1 MTTAEPHT
9 RREAQVTTPRPGTLE
24 PGTLEPG
31 TLRPGTGVPGRG
43 TGRRGHRKRG
53 WLTRHQGS
61 LLALFGCLVVVGA
74 AMAWNLQGYPGRV
87 NDDEGT
93 YVARAWAMIYQHHLA
108 NYTYFWDHPFLGWA
122 AIAGWALLTDG
133 FHRDP
138 RAVMVGRELMWVITL
153 VSCVLVYGL
162 SRRLSMNRFFTCVA
176 VLAFGLS
183 PVDIFYHR
191 MVSLDNLATVW
202 ALAAFLLA
210 TSYRRGLAAAVGSGA
225 CFALATWSKETI
237 ALLLPAMVWAL
248 GQQLGH
254 GRPGLQTARQLRRKY
269 IRAFLVV
276 YGGIV
281 ALYPLLAI
289 VKGELTPGPGHVSLL
304 GEIDYQLVGREST
317 GSLLDIHS
325 ATFYQARDWVM
336 LDPWLTLGAVAALA
350 GGFAIGRCRP
360 VALAL
365 LIQVLYMIKGGYVPY
380 AFVTAMLPFAAIL
393 IAGLLDWCWAQ
404 GCPSLG
410 RAWLRLP
417 VVAVGVLCAAVVLPA
432 WGRALVAQSKAS
444 GFGAQNAAV
453 AWITTHVPQGDVVV
467 CDDYLWPDVKMRTKA
482 TPVYLWT
489 INYDPAVMR
498 EILPDGYQDIS
509 YLVLDP
515 SSSQTRTALPGRPT
529 LEAAFQHSVVIEKF
543 GPIDVYKVTETRHRG
558 GAPTP

>member
-1 MTTAEPHT
+1 MTTTEPGM
-9 RREAQVTTPRPGTLE
+9 RGEAQVTTPRPGT
-24 PGTLEPG
+24 GG
-31 TLRPGTGVPGRG
+31 GGRG
-43 TGRRGHRKRG
+43 TVRSGGAEQG

-122 AIAGWALLTDG
+122 TIAGWALLTDG
-133 FHRDP
+133 FHRDL
-138 RAVMVGRELMWVITL
+138 RAIMVGRELMWVTTL
-153 VSCVLVYGL
+153 VSCALVYGL
-162 SRRLSMNRFFTCVA
+162 SRRLSMNRFFACVA

-191 MVSLDNLATVW
+191 MVSLDNLATMW

-210 TSYRRGLAAAVGSGA
+210 TSWRRSLTAAVCSGA
-225 CFALATWSKETI
+225 SFALATWNKETI
-237 ALLLPAMVWAL
+237 ALLLPAVLWAL
-248 GQQLGH
+248 GQQLGQQSA
-254 GRPGLQTARQLRRKY
+254 GARTARQIRRKY
-269 IRAFLVV
+269 ISAFLVV

-281 ALYPLLAI
+281 ALYPLLAV
-289 VKGELTPGPGHVSLL
+289 VKGELIPGPGHVSLL
-304 GEIDYQLVGREST
+304 SELNYQLLGRQST

-325 ATFYQARDWVM
+325 ATFYEARQWVT
-336 LDPWLTLGAVAALA
+336 LDPWLTLGGMAVLA
-350 GGFAIGRCRP
+350 GGFAVGRYRP
-360 VALAL
+360 LALAVG
-365 LIQVLYMIKGGYVPY
+365 IQVLYMIKGGYVPY

-393 IAGLLDWCWAQ
+393 IAGLLDWCWARDHP
-404 GCPSLG
+404 GSG
-410 RAWLRLP
+410 RVLPRLP
-417 VVAVGVLCAAVVLPA
+417 VLAVAAACAVLVLPA

-444 GFGAQNAAV
+444 GFAAEDAAV
-453 AWITTHVPQGDVVV
+453 AWITTHVPRGDVVV
-467 CDDYLWPDVKMRTKA
+467 CDDYLWPDVKTRTKA

-498 EILPDGYQDIS
+498 EILPDGYRDIS
-509 YLVLDP
+509 YLALDP
-515 SSSQTRTALPGRPT
+515 SSSQTKTALPGRPT
-529 LEAAFQHSVVIEKF
+529 LEAALQHSVVIEKF
-543 GPIDVYKVTETRHRG
+543 GSIDVYQVTAKPHPG

>member
-1 MTTAEPHT
+1 M
-9 RREAQVTTPRPGTLE
+9 RGEAQVTTPL
-24 PGTLEPG
+24 
-31 TLRPGTGVPGRG
+31 PGTGGGGRG
-43 TGRRGHRKRG
+43 AVRSGGTVRSGGAEQG

-122 AIAGWALLTDG
+122 TIAGWALLTDG
-133 FHRDP
+133 FHRDL
-138 RAVMVGRELMWVITL
+138 RAVMVGRELMWVTTL
-153 VSCVLVYGL
+153 VSCALVYGL
-162 SRRLSMNRFFTCVA
+162 SRRLSMNRFFACVA

-191 MVSLDNLATVW
+191 MVSLDNLATMW

-210 TSYRRGLAAAVGSGA
+210 TSWRRSLTAAVCSGA
-225 CFALATWSKETI
+225 SFALATWSKETI
-237 ALLLPAMVWAL
+237 ALLLPAVLWAL
-248 GQQLGH
+248 GQQLGQQSA
-254 GRPGLQTARQLRRKY
+254 GARTAREIRRKY

-281 ALYPLLAI
+281 ALYPLLAV
-289 VKGELTPGPGHVSLL
+289 VKGELIPGPGHVSLL
-304 GEIDYQLVGREST
+304 SELDYQLLGRQST

-325 ATFYQARDWVM
+325 ATFYQARQWVT
-336 LDPWLTLGAVAALA
+336 LDPWLTLGAMAVLA
-350 GGFAIGRCRP
+350 GGFAVGRYRP
-360 VALAL
+360 VALAVG
-365 LIQVLYMIKGGYVPY
+365 IQVLYMIKGGYVPY

-393 IAGLLDWCWAQ
+393 IAGLLDWCWARDHP
-404 GCPSLG
+404 GSG
-410 RAWLRLP
+410 RVLPRLP
-417 VVAVGVLCAAVVLPA
+417 VLAVAAACAVLVLPA

-444 GFGAQNAAV
+444 GFAAEDAAV
-453 AWITTHVPQGDVVV
+453 AWITTHVPRGDVVV

-498 EILPDGYQDIS
+498 EILPDGYRDIS
-509 YLVLDP
+509 YLALDP
-515 SSSQTRTALPGRPT
+515 SSSQTKTALPGRPT
-529 LEAAFQHSVVIEKF
+529 LEAALQHSVVIEKF
-543 GPIDVYKVTETRHRG
+543 GSIDVYQVTAKPHPG